1 MKKKNQGSIK
11 AILLYFL
18 KILCILYKVFF
29 FFYKIV
35 IIYKHKDIKKIKKI
49 QIYY

>member
-11 AILLYFL
+11 AIFI
-18 KILCILYKVFF
+18 KNKVFF

>member
-29 FFYKIV
+29 FYKIV